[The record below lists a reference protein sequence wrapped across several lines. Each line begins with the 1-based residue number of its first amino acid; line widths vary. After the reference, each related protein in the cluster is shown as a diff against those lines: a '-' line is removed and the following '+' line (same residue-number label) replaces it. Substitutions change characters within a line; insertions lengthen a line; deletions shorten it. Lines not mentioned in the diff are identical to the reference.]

1 MDNLLNYLLLGST
14 TVLSVDT
21 AGGNNTYEQK
31 KAEMELNAQKL
42 LQLQLLQYQQ
52 SNAMLVQNITTLN
65 LLSQQQILQSGSTPS
80 DLVSPNNSILTGFVL
95 FSFLD
100 KLLLDRVILHS
111 KSFVTHKTFLLF
123 VCEKT
128 GIKMIF
134 F

>member
-1 MDNLLNYLLLGST
+1 M
-14 TVLSVDT
+14 SVDT